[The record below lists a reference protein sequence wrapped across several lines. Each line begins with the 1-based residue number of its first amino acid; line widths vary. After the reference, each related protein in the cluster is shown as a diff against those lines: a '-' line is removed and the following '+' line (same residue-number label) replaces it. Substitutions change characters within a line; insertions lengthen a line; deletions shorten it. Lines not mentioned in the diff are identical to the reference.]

1 MNNDY
6 LLGAGYYPAKLTKLF
21 GAGYDPA
28 VINEES
34 FLSGSNPDGMDEQ
47 MATPD
52 PPKLADTKGGF
63 CFTMFP
69 FVGKSGAKGTC

>member
-6 LLGAGYYPAKLTKLF
+6 LL

-34 FLSGSNPDGMDEQ
+34 FLSGLNPDAMDEDFDGQ
-47 MATPD
+47 
-52 PPKLADTKGGF
+52 LVF
-63 CFTMFP
+63 
-69 FVGKSGAKGTC
+69 